1 MRQGCVHKVRKAE
14 NGHAT
19 TQSSRGYRAQM
30 IDTPWFRRL
39 FTQTLA
45 IQFVI
50 IALVLAV
57 AAIAFARQVQTTIEE
72 QYGLKSLAVAE
83 SVAAM
88 PIVRANVAD
97 PDSPELL
104 QPVAEA
110 VRTATD
116 VSFVVIADVDGIR
129 RTHPSPERI
138 GLAVSTDP
146 SETLSGV
153 SAVYTQTGTL
163 GRSVRGKAP
172 IFDENGDVV
181 GLVSVGVLSVTVAEA
196 FRERAP
202 AVLLGSS
209 IAMAI
214 GALGAWYLARRIR
227 RQTLGLEPVEIAAL
241 LERREAML
249 LGIREGVVGL
259 DAGGQVN
266 LVNLEASHL
275 LGITGDNLGDLL
287 VDVVPSVALE
297 RLLEERVEFHDI
309 ELTISER
316 ALVANVMPVSVRG
329 QHVGTVVTLRDRTD
343 FESLVG
349 ELESVSGLVDALRAQ
364 AHEFSNT
371 LHTISGLIE
380 LDRAAE
386 VVDLI
391 AIHADTHGRLTEA
404 YESKILDPLIV
415 GLLIAKSA
423 IAAERGIQF
432 YVETSGLEDI
442 ALLGSRELITIIGN
456 LVDNAF
462 DSVAGPRNGD
472 AHVVLSLNRVGDG
485 LELSVEDNGPEL
497 PPEVQDVMFEEGFTT
512 KGADAHAGIG
522 LSLVRDSVT
531 TLGGSIRV
539 DADDG
544 TVFAVSI
551 PDAFAS
557 TGTLVP

>member
-1 MRQGCVHKVRKAE
+1 M
-14 NGHAT
+14 
-19 TQSSRGYRAQM
+19 S
-30 IDTPWFRRL
+30 DTPWFRRL

-50 IALVLAV
+50 TALVLAV
-57 AAIAFARQVQTTIEE
+57 AAIAFAKQVQLTIEE
-72 QYGLKSLAVAE
+72 QYGLRSLAVAE

-88 PIVRANVAD
+88 PIVRDNVENL
-97 PDSPELL
+97 DSPVLL

-110 VRTATD
+110 VRTATE
-116 VSFVVIADVDGIR
+116 VSFVVIADIEGVR

-138 GLAVSTDP
+138 GLIVSTDP
-146 SETLSGV
+146 SETLAGV
-153 SAVYTQTGTL
+153 SGIYTQTGTL

-172 IFDENGDVV
+172 IFDDDGNVV

-196 FRERAP
+196 FRERTP

-209 IAMAI
+209 LAMAL

-227 RQTLGLEPVEIAAL
+227 RQTLGLEPADIAAL

-266 LVNLEASHL
+266 LVNPEASHL
-275 LGITGDNLGDLL
+275 LGITQGNLGDLL
-287 VDVVPSVALE
+287 VEAVPSVALE
-297 RLLEERVEFHDI
+297 RLLAEPVGYHDV
-309 ELTISER
+309 ELTIRER
-316 ALVANVMPVSVRG
+316 ALIANVMPVAVRG

-349 ELESVSGLVDALRAQ
+349 ELEAVQGLVEALRAQ

-380 LDRAAE
+380 LERVPE

-391 AIHADTHGRLTEA
+391 AVHANSQQHLTEA
-404 YESKILDPLIV
+404 YETLLPDPLLV

-423 IAAERGIQF
+423 IAAERGIRF
-432 YVETSGLEDI
+432 TVEVTELEDST
-442 ALLGSRELITIIGN
+442 LRGSRELITVIGN

-472 AHVVLSLNRVGDG
+472 ARVGLHLTRYADS
-485 LELSVEDNGPEL
+485 LELTISDNGTGLSPA
-497 PPEVQDVMFEEGFTT
+497 VRGSMFDEGFTT
-512 KGADAHAGIG
+512 KETGSHAGIG
-522 LSLVRDSVT
+522 LSLVTDAIT
-531 TLGGSIRV
+531 TLGGSIEITDRN
-539 DADDG
+539 G
-544 TVFAVSI
+544 TTFTVCI
-551 PDAFAS
+551 PNAFATEGS
-557 TGTLVP
+557 LIP

>member
-1 MRQGCVHKVRKAE
+1 MS
-14 NGHAT
+14 N
-19 TQSSRGYRAQM
+19 
-30 IDTPWFRRL
+30 TPWVRRL
-39 FTQTLA
+39 FTQTLV

-50 IALVLAV
+50 IALVLSV
-57 AAIAFARQVQTTIEE
+57 AAIAFAKQIQATIEE

-88 PIVRANVAD
+88 PIVRDNVED
-97 PDSPELL
+97 PDSPALL

-116 VSFVVIADVDGIR
+116 VSFVVIADANGVR

-138 GLAVSTDP
+138 GLVVSTDP
-146 SETLSGV
+146 SETLAGI
-153 SAVYTQTGTL
+153 SAIYTQTGTL

-172 IFDENGDVV
+172 ILDEDGRVV
-181 GLVSVGVLSVTVAEA
+181 GLVSVGVLSVTVAAA
-196 FRERAP
+196 FSERTP
-202 AVLLGSS
+202 AALLGSA
-209 IAMAI
+209 IAMAL

-227 RQTLGLEPVEIAAL
+227 RQTLGLEPADIAAI

-266 LVNLEASHL
+266 LVNPEASRL
-275 LGITGDNLGDLL
+275 LGITRDNLGDLL
-287 VDVVPSVALE
+287 TDAVPSIALD
-297 RLLEERVEFHDI
+297 RLLEEPVEYHDV

-349 ELESVSGLVDALRAQ
+349 ELESVHGLVEALRAQ

-380 LDRAAE
+380 LDRASE

-391 AIHADTHGRLTEA
+391 EVQVDTHGRLTEA
-404 YESKILDPLIV
+404 FESDLPDPLLV

-432 YVETSGLEDI
+432 SVEVTGLDDSI
-442 ALLGSRELITIIGN
+442 LFGSRELITIIGN

-462 DSVAGPRNGD
+462 DSVAGPRNGE
-472 AHVVLSLNRVGDG
+472 AHVGLSMSRIGDT
-485 LELSVEDNGPEL
+485 LELSVTDNGPGFS
-497 PPEVQDVMFEEGFTT
+497 PVVRASMFDEGFTT
-512 KGADAHAGIG
+512 KETDAHAGIG
-522 LSLVRDSVT
+522 LSLVRESVA
-531 TLGGSIRV
+531 TLSGSIQV
-539 DADDG
+539 EQQDG
-544 TVFAVSI
+544 AVFTVSV
-551 PDAFAS
+551 PNAFDVTRS
-557 TGTLVP
+557 LVP